1 MCTLIAG
8 DGVRAAE
15 HILMWGQQQNCP
27 DPHAFVTAMDL
38 LFDDICRI
46 NSSDGIDLDQVREY
60 VRVHV
65 RLCVYV
71 CVCVRACVYVGVCVY
86 VRICV
91 RACMRLM
98 PDYVFMC
105 VCVSEDV
112 LLSLITSAALLL

>member
-1 MCTLIAG
+1 
-8 DGVRAAE
+8 VRAAE

-71 CVCVRACVYVGVCVY
+71 CVCACVRVCRCMCLCPY
-86 VRICV
+86 MCACV
-91 RACMRLM
+91 HA
-98 PDYVFMC
+98 FN
-105 VCVSEDV
+105 
-112 LLSLITSAALLL
+112 A